1 MTARPYIRVYVCICI
16 SSLSSSSSRLNSALH
31 ETCLKSHIGLV
42 VLFNGALEPNRMSEW
57 TWRQIR
63 DRDRIQKTFRHVITK
78 GSHPSKDW
86 WVPPVGLKQTLMLS
100 LRYLGVSVSL
110 TMDDHHQEV
119 IAYCRFVPAQCT
131 IRLKTGRK

>member
-1 MTARPYIRVYVCICI
+1 
-16 SSLSSSSSRLNSALH
+16 
-31 ETCLKSHIGLV
+31 
-42 VLFNGALEPNRMSEW
+42 MSEW

-63 DRDRIQKTFRHVITK
+63 DRERIQKTFRHVITK

-86 WVPPVGLKQTLMLS
+86 WVPPVGLRQTLMLS

-119 IAYCRFVPAQCT
+119 IAYCRWVAPIFRFPLLSVFVVEFAC
-131 IRLKTGRK
+131 IG